1 MELVPMEK
9 TVVYQKNKTPGGM
22 EISRDQPG
30 RFSETNGASVDI
42 TDQDNGGKSP
52 GTKIESEIIYG
63 KLFRPCS

>member
-42 TDQDNGGKSP
+42 TDQDNGVKYP
-52 GTKIESEIIYG
+52 RNKD
-63 KLFRPCS
+63 